1 MKLKSGFIVRKI
13 VKDTVLMDV
22 QNTERVLRLNE
33 TAADILALLTEG
45 LSEEEIVARMAD
57 MYAIE
62 KETASRDVR
71 ATLENLRSLG
81 AIED

>member
-13 VKDTVLMDV
+13 VKDTVLMDM

-33 TAADILALLTEG
+33 TAADILTLLTEG
-45 LSEEEIVARMAD
+45 LSEAEIAARMAE
-57 MYAIE
+57 MYAIDA
-62 KETASRDVR
+62 ETATRDVQ
-71 ATLENLRSLG
+71 AALETFRTLG